1 MKGSCSRVIVLEL
14 ELGLDVMVAFV
25 FVVADT
31 SGAMDSMSR
40 REVRE
45 SPLIIAYRAKMFR
58 SLDRRRRDV
67 SFSSLFRFD
76 EF

>member
-1 MKGSCSRVIVLEL
+1 MKGACSRVIVLEL
-14 ELGLDVMVAFV
+14 ELGLDVMVAFVFV

-67 SFSSLFRFD
+67 SLSSLF
-76 EF
+76 